1 MHVKSDSE
9 ELIGINYDING
20 AKLDGGPLPSTR
32 LNILKHQTQKLLKNN
47 LFQHLSLQERGT
59 KKRKNPYIIQ
69 LWDLKNHKIYKK

>member
-20 AKLDGGPLPSTR
+20 AKLDEGPLPSTR

-47 LFQHLSLQERGT
+47 LNQDNF
-59 KKRKNPYIIQ
+59 
-69 LWDLKNHKIYKK
+69 YKY